1 MAKDNWWKRSK
12 FERLAA
18 VCYPHLTDNATRAEM
33 AEVSRGERKKAPAPS
48 PLLNDNERGCVSR
61 LGGVAKK

>member
-18 VCYPHLTDNATRAEM
+18 VAWPHLTDNATRAEM
-33 AEVSRGERKKAPAPS
+33 AEVAHSERRKAPAPS
-48 PLLNDNERGCVSR
+48 PLQDDRTRQHVSP

>member
-1 MAKDNWWKRSK
+1 MAKDNWWNRSK

-18 VCYPHLTDNATRAEM
+18 VCYPHLTDDATRAEM
-33 AEVSRGERKKAPAPS
+33 TEVARGERKKAPAPS
-48 PLLNDNERGCVSR
+48 PLQDDRSRQHVSP